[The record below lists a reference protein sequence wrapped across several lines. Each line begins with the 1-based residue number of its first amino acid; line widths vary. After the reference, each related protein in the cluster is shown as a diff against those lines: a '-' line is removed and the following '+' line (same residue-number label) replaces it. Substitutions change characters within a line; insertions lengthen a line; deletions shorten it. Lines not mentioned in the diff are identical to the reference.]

1 MRRREPINKQDE
13 IYRTTRRTHT
23 FKASNLS
30 EYPDTPTPH
39 THRAF
44 VHRTKTKKKGSPN
57 IGRSEVSGDYK
68 SLPHGSYGGRTIITH
83 SPVDIPARFEGVWIP
98 GSFRRADDGLEHA
111 LFPHPEE
118 RGSLANKLQLSC
130 SAYRLPPL
138 RAFRSARPSDD
149 VCLYALKD
157 VGCCLFL
164 KQKAGWG
171 RKKKLRLVP
180 LS

>member
-1 MRRREPINKQDE
+1 MHPIYPNTQTH
-13 IYRTTRRTHT
+13 RPRTHIEPSYT
-23 FKASNLS
+23 G
-30 EYPDTPTPH
+30 
-39 THRAF
+39 R
-44 VHRTKTKKKGSPN
+44 RQKKKGSPN